1 MKSSDIPV
9 KTDAGNRELSLR
21 AHKLSPRVRSL
32 LIVIHGTDTVAELS
46 QSFQAFGDVGP
57 ELIVHVTAARMNMSA
72 RRT

>member
-32 LIVIHGTDTVAELS
+32 LIVIHAWCDGIA
-46 QSFQAFGDVGP
+46 AAGRAGDVQAQKEMQVFVKRLDKHAGN
-57 ELIVHVTAARMNMSA
+57 TARD
-72 RRT
+72 